1 MIVGVVRDA
10 TGRRNDALSTVISP
24 VPLVHLPARGL
35 YIPFADAAS
44 LTVSAPAIRE
54 AIRAVDPRVPLRLAR
69 LDEARWDRSQPR
81 RFMAVAVAVLGG
93 FALILAAVGLYGAVA
108 YVVELRTRE
117 IGVRMAIGA
126 TSSSVPRTI
135 AGQGMTIAAAG
146 CGIGIVGA
154 AALSIVMRSQMYGT
168 STIDPVAFGAAIGV
182 LMTTMLLATIVPAAC
197 AARIDPAVALRAE

>member
-1 MIVGVVRDA
+1 
-10 TGRRNDALSTVISP
+10 
-24 VPLVHLPARGL
+24 
-35 YIPFADAAS
+35 
-44 LTVSAPAIRE
+44 
-54 AIRAVDPRVPLRLAR
+54 
-69 LDEARWDRSQPR
+69 
-81 RFMAVAVAVLGG
+81 
-93 FALILAAVGLYGAVA
+93 
-108 YVVELRTRE
+108 
-117 IGVRMAIGA
+117 MAIGA
-126 TSSSVPRTI
+126 TSSSVLRTI